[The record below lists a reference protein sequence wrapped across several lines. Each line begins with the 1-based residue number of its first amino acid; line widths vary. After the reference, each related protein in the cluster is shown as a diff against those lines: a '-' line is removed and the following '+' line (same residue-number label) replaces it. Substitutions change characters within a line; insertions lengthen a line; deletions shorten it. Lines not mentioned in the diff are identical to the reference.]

1 MTTFSIIKKMS
12 CVGIAAVLCSCS
24 DNTSGIW
31 KGTCSNITSGGMTAD
46 VTAHIVVSGKKVSGS
61 LIIEG
66 KALVG
71 SGELKGNIANNTI
84 SFIVDSNNGMF
95 NPLIWTGTISG
106 DTITGIYRTEPNL
119 KGTEMRIPPQDGR
132 FTLTRETPPA
142 AK

>member
-1 MTTFSIIKKMS
+1 
-12 CVGIAAVLCSCS
+12 
-24 DNTSGIW
+24 
-31 KGTCSNITSGGMTAD
+31 MTAD
-46 VTAHIVVSGKKVSGS
+46 VTAHIVVSGKKVSGT

-66 KALVG
+66 KTLVG
-71 SGELKGNIANNTI
+71 SGELTGNIANNTI
-84 SFIVDSNNGMF
+84 SFVVDGNNGMF

-142 AK
+142 K